1 MPGSL
6 TDLDPP
12 PAPERRW
19 PFYVLWVVG
28 GVAVAA
34 VLFTH
39 LPVSLS
45 RGPAVTE
52 PPAATA
58 LPVLPVRPA
67 FRVAPLPAVPARP

>member
-12 PAPERRW
+12 PAPEPRW
-19 PFYVLWVVG
+19 PFYVMWLVG
-28 GVAVAA
+28 CLAIAA

-52 PPAATA
+52 PPPAAATA
-58 LPVLPVRPA
+58 QPVRPA